1 MGAFGP
7 CCSLGYADDPRQG
20 AFPASSFDGTR
31 LGRVGKI
38 IRDQGGV
45 SGTMRPDRTEITF
58 SNAWNG
64 AYFHCAEGSPNG
76 EIVTRRFGPLR
87 RGLEECLMSDHTIK
101 AYDEEL
107 ELLDHKIAEMGAIA
121 EKLLSDAMESLFNFD
136 ADLAYATI
144 SGDLR
149 LDILERDIEE
159 QAIATIARRQ
169 PLAADLRE
177 LIVTIRI
184 PSDLERVGDLAK
196 NIAKRVIKIKP
207 QLGMPRCIIGLRS
220 MHELAATLLKDALDA
235 YAHRDA
241 ERARGVWMRDADL
254 DALQHSVFRDLLAF
268 MMENPHN
275 IVF

>member
-1 MGAFGP
+1 
-7 CCSLGYADDPRQG
+7 
-20 AFPASSFDGTR
+20 
-31 LGRVGKI
+31 
-38 IRDQGGV
+38 
-45 SGTMRPDRTEITF
+45 
-58 SNAWNG
+58 
-64 AYFHCAEGSPNG
+64 
-76 EIVTRRFGPLR
+76 
-87 RGLEECLMSDHTIK
+87 MSDHTIK

-107 ELLDHKIAEMGAIA
+107 EILDHKIAEMGATA

-144 SGDLR
+144 RGDRR

-177 LIVTIRI
+177 LIATIRI

-207 QLGMPRCIIGLRS
+207 QLGIPRCIIGLRS
-220 MHELAATLLKDALDA
+220 MHELVATLLKDALDA
-235 YAHRDA
+235 YAQRDA

-254 DALQHSVFRDLLAF
+254 DALQHSVSRDLLAF

-275 IVF
+275 IAFCTHLLFCSKNIERIGDHATNIAEMVVYLVIGESLPIERPKGRSSTSVSPTTVM